1 MTSDEPLAVVALPE
15 GEQGLAQLLD
25 RAEVLHPEELFFKG
39 TDEALS
45 AAVPLWFPHEGR
57 AAGNPQEAQLG
68 LEVVAHELAAMIMPQ
83 GQPGGELFAVGP
95 EVGLDALPQGFQS
108 FEAGAAARRMNAY
121 ALRSVVVHGDEDG
134 GGAFVGPAG
143 GRISPPHGIGALGN
157 DGAVVRLG
165 AMGLAHPGRGE
176 EPRRPHQPQHPAL
189 AGANPGQPE
198 ARPHLAVPFADAG
211 RPAQHVLDLRGQL
224 GIGPRR
230 LGPPLLRRCRLR
242 LPRPHS
248 IERGARHAQRLAGA
262 PTSIPAPGGGRERL
276 AHGLDLRDAKGWPAS
291 ARSARSRSSSFSMV
305 SSPILARSRARSSS
319 RASVARLRT
328 PAWPA
333 ARNRSRHCASVAAV
347 TPSSRLSASRA
358 SPRRMRSTTSVFRR
372 EDQRPRSVGAAG
384 CERERFM
391 DTSLPGHHAPKPVS
405 KKTGDRRTGT
415 VAIFGP
421 NRLFLNYIS
430 AVLPQLGEHDALH
443 TTFEDWFG
451 QWSGER
457 SVHFTSRDEELEQM
471 LDSSRS
477 YDERAVA
484 FHRARLKGSLAM
496 GQVIQQRA
504 EILRKELLSR
514 LLARPLPIYSGTDV
528 AEPTRRVL
536 DVSTMRSI
544 IQRLPD
550 APLNIQGQWLRSQL
564 WSAAESAFS
573 GTAERD
579 EPRDDARASRLRE
592 ARSRLETELDR
603 RWPHIRFV
611 DLYRQLLNDEGVL
624 HRAARGLLKRDQLRL
639 LNEPAGDAARAPN
652 RWLATD
658 EPPPFPLED
667 VAPLAYT
674 CLVLNGPARGPAGPR
689 TFQHVVVD
697 EAQDLAPLQF
707 VVLRAHTRQMTI
719 LGDIAQGIHSYRG
732 IKAWEELIPVF
743 DDETIVRAE
752 LRHSYR
758 STQQIVEFANLVLE
772 KLSLSGTRPAVPFP
786 RQGEPALLFACRD
799 EAHEAAVVAR
809 AIRRY
814 LAEQVGRVAVVC
826 KTIAHAQQVAT
837 QLRAAGVNRLA
848 VLRSRNSGYSTD
860 VVVVPA
866 YLAKGMEFEAAIV
879 VGASAQ
885 Q

>member
-211 RPAQHVLDLRGQL
+211 RPAQH
-224 GIGPRR
+224 
-230 LGPPLLRRCRLR
+230 
-242 LPRPHS
+242 
-248 IERGARHAQRLAGA
+248 AQRLAGA

-333 ARNRSRHCASVAAV
+333 ARNRSRHCASVAAL

-405 KKTGDRRTGT
+405 KKTGDRRRRLADWDIQ
-415 VAIFGP
+415 AIV
-421 NRLFLNYIS
+421 RATI
-430 AVLPQLGEHDALH
+430 LPSSEL
-443 TTFEDWFG
+443 G
-451 QWSGER
+451 QWSIPYDATT
-457 SVHFTSRDEELEQM
+457 H
-471 LDSSRS
+471 LDDRGS
-477 YDERAVA
+477 DRA
-484 FHRARLKGSLAM
+484 
-496 GQVIQQRA
+496 
-504 EILRKELLSR
+504 
-514 LLARPLPIYSGTDV
+514 
-528 AEPTRRVL
+528 
-536 DVSTMRSI
+536 
-544 IQRLPD
+544 
-550 APLNIQGQWLRSQL
+550 
-564 WSAAESAFS
+564 
-573 GTAERD
+573 
-579 EPRDDARASRLRE
+579 
-592 ARSRLETELDR
+592 ARSRRHYTCSGTR
-603 RWPHIRFV
+603 
-611 DLYRQLLNDEGVL
+611 
-624 HRAARGLLKRDQLRL
+624 RAARG
-639 LNEPAGDAARAPN
+639 A
-652 RWLATD
+652 
-658 EPPPFPLED
+658 
-667 VAPLAYT
+667 
-674 CLVLNGPARGPAGPR
+674 
-689 TFQHVVVD
+689 
-697 EAQDLAPLQF
+697 
-707 VVLRAHTRQMTI
+707 
-719 LGDIAQGIHSYRG
+719 
-732 IKAWEELIPVF
+732 
-743 DDETIVRAE
+743 
-752 LRHSYR
+752 
-758 STQQIVEFANLVLE
+758 
-772 KLSLSGTRPAVPFP
+772 
-786 RQGEPALLFACRD
+786 
-799 EAHEAAVVAR
+799 
-809 AIRRY
+809 
-814 LAEQVGRVAVVC
+814 
-826 KTIAHAQQVAT
+826 
-837 QLRAAGVNRLA
+837 
-848 VLRSRNSGYSTD
+848 
-860 VVVVPA
+860 
-866 YLAKGMEFEAAIV
+866 
-879 VGASAQ
+879 
-885 Q
+885 